1 MDMLLG
7 LDMLKRHQCVID
19 LQKNV
24 LIFGSANIET
34 KFLPE
39 SELPGHARP
48 GNEEI
53 DDVTAAIEE
62 SKKTPATT
70 SASTSSEFQEAVIT
84 NLMNMGAS
92 RSDVIEALKLSNGDQ
107 SQAQIKLLAK
117 MLQSPS
123 KK

>member
-39 SELPGHARP
+39 SELPRHARP

-53 DDVTAAIEE
+53 DDVTTAIEE
-62 SKKTPATT
+62 SKKTPETT
-70 SASTSSEFQEAVIT
+70 LVSNSSEFSEEVIS
-84 NLMNMGAS
+84 NLMKSGAS
-92 RSDVIEALKLSNGDQ
+92 RSDVIDALKFSNGNQ
-107 SQAQIKLLAK
+107 VQAQIKLLAK
-117 MLQSPS
+117 MLQTPS